1 MTLSRRLLAASAALV
16 AAAAPAAAQD
26 IAGVRAFTLGVRGGA
41 SIPVGDLAEKG
52 LEGGNA
58 TTGFNVAGMV
68 TFASPA
74 LPVAL
79 RVEVGYDRFG
89 TDVDPGDFGPDVE
102 DVDAT
107 WSVISGTANA
117 VLGLGGVGGV
127 GVRPYLIGGVG
138 VYRYELKVSGDIGD
152 GVTISAGGN
161 DTDVGV
167 NGGLGLRFGLGSL
180 STFVEARIHHVFAEE
195 ALQFVPISVGLELRG
210 AP

>member
-41 SIPVGDLAEKG
+41 SVPIGDLAETG
-52 LEGGNA
+52 EEGGNA
-58 TTGFNVAGMV
+58 TTGFNVAGML
-68 TFASPA
+68 TFAPPA

-89 TDVDPGDFGPDVE
+89 TDLDLDVFGPDAE
-102 DVDAT
+102 NVDAN
-107 WSVISGTANA
+107 WSVVSGTANA
-117 VLGLGGVGGV
+117 VLGLGGV

-138 VYRYELKVSGDIGD
+138 VYRYELKVSGDD
-152 GVTISAGGN
+152 GEGGTVSFAFD
-161 DTDVGV
+161 DTDIGV
-167 NGGLGLRFGLGSL
+167 NGGLGLRFGLGAL
-180 STFVEARIHHVFAEE
+180 NTFVEARVHHIFAEE

-210 AP
+210 DR